1 MNLKKPE
8 FWLKKNLISLVLLP
22 LTIITYLINSFKKF
36 SNKKVFKIKSIC
48 IGNIYV
54 GGTGKTTLTILV
66 NQILKEKF
74 KTVFIKKKY
83 NNQKDEINLLKKN
96 GSIISKKNRILSL
109 KLAEKKKYEV
119 ALLDDGLQQ
128 KNINY
133 SLKIVCFN
141 SSEFIGNGY
150 LLPAGP
156 LRENITELKNY
167 DCVFLNGETKSSK
180 IKKKIKSINKDIEIF
195 QGSYDPLN
203 LKTFNRNKNFLMF
216 CGIGNPREFEN
227 LLSKN
232 KIKFNQSLRFAD
244 HHQYS
249 KKEILNIKDIAKRK
263 NLGIITTEKD
273 YMRIPNKLKKNIDV
287 ALVEIKIANEKSFVK
302 FALNHL

>member
-36 SNKKVFKIKSIC
+36 SSKKIFNIKSIC

-66 NQILKEKF
+66 NQILKKKF

-96 GSIISKKNRILSL
+96 GSVISKKNRILSL

-141 SSEFIGNGY
+141 SLEFIGNGY

-195 QGSYDPLN
+195 EGSYDPLN
-203 LKTFNRNKNFLMF
+203 LKTFNRKKNFLMF

-227 LLSKN
+227 TLLKYKF
-232 KIKFNQSLRFAD
+232 KIKKKFIFAD
-244 HHQYS
+244 HHKFYDE
-249 KKEILNIKDIAKRK
+249 EIFSIIVIAKK
-263 NLGIITTEKD
+263 NILCIISTEKD
-273 YMRIPNKLKKNIDV
+273 FFCF
-287 ALVEIKIANEKSFVK
+287 S
-302 FALNHL
+302 

>member
-8 FWLKKNLISLVLLP
+8 FWLNKNIISLVLLP
-22 LTIITYLINSFKKF
+22 LTIVTFLINLFKKF
-36 SNKKVFKIKSIC
+36 SYKRKFKIKSIC

-54 GGTGKTTLTILV
+54 GGTGKTTLAILV
-66 NQILKEKF
+66 NQILKKRF

-83 NNQKDEINLLKKN
+83 NNQKDEIKLLEKN
-96 GSIISKKNRILSL
+96 GSVISKKSRLLSL
-109 KLAEKKKYEV
+109 KLAEKQNYEV

-167 DCVFLNGETKSSK
+167 DCVFLNGEIKSSK
-180 IKKKIKSINKDIEIF
+180 IKKKIKSINKNIEIF
-195 QGSYDPLN
+195 QGIYDPQN
-203 LKTFNRNKNFLMF
+203 LKSFNRNKNFLMF
-216 CGIGNPREFEN
+216 CGIGNPNEFEN
-227 LLSKN
+227 TLLKY
-232 KIKFNQSLRFAD
+232 KFKYF
-244 HHQYS
+244 
-249 KKEILNIKDIAKRK
+249 
-263 NLGIITTEKD
+263 
-273 YMRIPNKLKKNIDV
+273 
-287 ALVEIKIANEKSFVK
+287 
-302 FALNHL
+302 